1 MRKDKRY
8 LNNNKNSKNNKKNYN
23 NNENMEKDA
32 KLLKAKEENDFS
44 KDENYIYGINPVREL
59 LKEDKDINKIWVL
72 KGNNNSKI
80 KEIVDEARA
89 KKLVVMFVDKPKID
103 KLAKNNQGIVASV
116 NPYEYVYTEDIL
128 EKAKRNNEDPFIIIL
143 DKITDSNNLGAIIRT
158 AEAAGAHGIIIP
170 KRNSA
175 QLTPATN
182 KTSAGAVN
190 HMMISRV
197 PNITSEIEKL
207 KENGLWIIGTDVEKC
222 DSYYNTNLK
231 GPIAIVIGSEE
242 NGISR
247 IVKEKCDILV
257 NIPMIG
263 KVRSLN
269 ASASAAILI
278 YDVVRQRNN
287 L

>member
-1 MRKDKRY
+1 MGRDKY
-8 LNNNKNSKNNKKNYN
+8 NNNYN
-23 NNENMEKDA
+23 NNYKNNNKDFA
-32 KLLKAKEENDFS
+32 E
-44 KDENYIYGINPVREL
+44 DENYIYGINPVREL
-59 LKEDKDINKIWVL
+59 LKEDKDINKIWVM

-80 KEIVDEARA
+80 KEIVEEARD
-89 KKLVVMFVDKPKID
+89 KKIVVMFVDKPKID

-116 NPYEYVYTEDIL
+116 NPFEYVYTEDIL

-175 QLTPATN
+175 QVTPATN

-197 PNITSEIEKL
+197 PNIASEIEKL
-207 KENGLWIIGTDVEKC
+207 KENGLWVIGTDVEKC
-222 DSYYNTNLK
+222 DTYYNTNLK
-231 GPIAIVIGSEE
+231 GPIAIVIGSED

-263 KVRSLN
+263 KVQSLN

-278 YDVVRQRNN
+278 YDVVRQRKK

>member
-116 NPYEYVYTEDIL
+116 NPFEYVYTEDIL

-175 QLTPATN
+175 QVTPATN

-222 DSYYNTNLK
+222 DTYYNTNLK

-263 KVRSLN
+263 KVQSLN

>member
-8 LNNNKNSKNNKKNYN
+8 LNNNRNNKKYYS
-23 NNENMEKDA
+23 NNENVEKDA

-116 NPYEYVYTEDIL
+116 NPFEYVYTEDIL

-175 QLTPATN
+175 QVTPATN

-222 DSYYNTNLK
+222 DTYYNTNLK

-263 KVRSLN
+263 KVQSLN

>member
-8 LNNNKNSKNNKKNYN
+8 LNNNRNNKKYYS

-32 KLLKAKEENDFS
+32 KLLKAKEEENDFS

-59 LKEDKDINKIWVL
+59 LKEDKDINKIWVM

-103 KLAKNNQGIVASV
+103 KLAKNNQGVVASV
-116 NPYEYVYTEDIL
+116 NPFEYVYTEDIL
-128 EKAKRNNEDPFIIIL
+128 EKAKRNNEDPFVIIL

-158 AEAAGAHGIIIP
+158 AEAAGVHGIIIP

-175 QLTPATN
+175 QVTPATN

-222 DSYYNTNLK
+222 DAYYNTNLK
-231 GPIAIVIGSEE
+231 GPIAIVIGSED

-263 KVRSLN
+263 KVQSLN

>member
-8 LNNNKNSKNNKKNYN
+8 LNNNRNNKKYYS

-32 KLLKAKEENDFS
+32 KLLKAKEEENDFS

-116 NPYEYVYTEDIL
+116 NPFEYVYTEDIL

-175 QLTPATN
+175 QVTPATN

-222 DSYYNTNLK
+222 YSYCNTNLK

-263 KVRSLN
+263 KVQSLN

-278 YDVVRQRNN
+278 YDVVRQRNK

>member
-8 LNNNKNSKNNKKNYN
+8 LNNNRNNKKYYS
-23 NNENMEKDA
+23 NNENVEKDA

-116 NPYEYVYTEDIL
+116 NPFEYVYTEDIL

-158 AEAAGAHGIIIP
+158 AEAAGAHGIIIR

-175 QLTPATN
+175 QVTPATN

-222 DSYYNTNLK
+222 DTYYNTNLK

-263 KVRSLN
+263 KVQSLN